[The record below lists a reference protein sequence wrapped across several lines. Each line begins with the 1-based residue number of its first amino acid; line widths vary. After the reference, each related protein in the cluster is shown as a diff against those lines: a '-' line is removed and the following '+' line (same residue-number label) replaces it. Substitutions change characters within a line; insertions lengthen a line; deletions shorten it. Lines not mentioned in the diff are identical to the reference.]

1 MGQLLILLYGLLAY
15 AFGMAGLVLFI
26 LFLGSWGFSPL
37 NINSGVP
44 GPLLPALV
52 INIGLILLFGLQHTV
67 TARQG
72 FKDALTKIIPKA
84 AERST
89 YVLLSGLIL
98 IVICLYWQP
107 IDGRLWHVENA
118 IFRTSLIAAYAIG
131 WILVVV
137 SSFLINHFEL
147 FGLQQVYHNFKN
159 QEEPKAGFTD
169 RWLYKM
175 VRHPLQLGVLIGVWA
190 TPTMTMTHL
199 LLAVSM
205 TIYIFI
211 GLHYEEK
218 DLVRF
223 LGKPYEDYKTRVPMV
238 LPVPRPKAD

>member
-1 MGQLLILLYGLLAY
+1 MARLLILLYGLLAY

-26 LFLGSWGFSPL
+26 LFLGSWGFSPF

-52 INIGLILLFGLQHTV
+52 TNVGLILLFGLQHSV

-89 YVLLSGLIL
+89 YVLISGVLL
-98 IVICLYWQP
+98 IVICLYWQA
-107 IDGRLWHVENA
+107 IDGTLWHVKNE
-118 IFRTSLIAAYAIG
+118 ILRTILIAAYAFG
-131 WILVVV
+131 WVIAIV

-147 FGLQQVYHNFKN
+147 FGLQQAYLSFKN
-159 QEEPKAGFTD
+159 RQEPKASFTD
-169 RWLYKM
+169 RWLYKL
-175 VRHPLQLGVLIGVWA
+175 VRHPLQFGILIGIWA

-199 LLAVSM
+199 MLAVSM

-218 DLVRF
+218 DLVRY
-223 LGKPYEDYKTRVPMV
+223 LGEPYEEYRKSVPMV